1 MTNGRVE
8 GIYISPNRGEPTIF
22 VEHVHVVPGMGIE
35 GDRYFKPPGTTEARS
50 KPGCELTLIEIEAI
64 EAICKEDGIQI
75 TPDKTRRNI
84 VTRGVSLNE
93 LVGSVFTI
101 GNIQLRGVR
110 LCEPCNYLA
119 NQTDPRILNSMAHR
133 GGLRA
138 EIISEGIIHIKDVI
152 TISEL
157 GAYMSDLRAS
167 AIQYAHENAIHFLD
181 GLKEFASIPS
191 ISTDE
196 VSKKDL
202 LRAADWVANHLRSLG
217 MANVQ
222 IFPTAGHP
230 VVFGEWLEAGNN
242 APTALIYGHY
252 DVQPVDPLNLWI
264 TGPFNPDIRGD
275 YIYARGSTDMK
286 GQMLVA
292 LDAIESISKTGRL
305 PINFKFVFEGEE
317 EIGSPNLAPFLETH
331 KDLLKC
337 DIAINPDTGTLTP
350 DIPCITYA
358 LRGLAY
364 LEIRVYGPDHDLHS
378 GVFGGAVLN
387 PAQALCELIAGM
399 HDAEG
404 RVTLPGF
411 YEKVRP
417 IEPEEKA
424 ELARLPIGD
433 EYYLAATGVPALY
446 GEAGFT
452 TIERLGV
459 RPTLEVNG
467 LLSGFTGEGA
477 KTVLPAWA
485 MAKISTRLVP
495 DQQPTDVYQLMQSY
509 LEAHAPKEIRWSLT
523 PMHGGPAS
531 ISDRNSK
538 YIKAL
543 SRALETVWHKKPVF
557 KREGG
562 SVPVVS
568 DFQQILGVETV
579 NTGFSMPDDNMHSP
593 NEKLHLP
600 TWYRGIDTFIHFYF
614 NLAQ

>member
-1 MTNGRVE
+1 M
-8 GIYISPNRGEPTIF
+8 
-22 VEHVHVVPGMGIE
+22 
-35 GDRYFKPPGTTEARS
+35 
-50 KPGCELTLIEIEAI
+50 
-64 EAICKEDGIQI
+64 
-75 TPDKTRRNI
+75 
-84 VTRGVSLNE
+84 
-93 LVGSVFTI
+93 
-101 GNIQLRGVR
+101 
-110 LCEPCNYLA
+110 
-119 NQTDPRILNSMAHR
+119 TDPHS
-133 GGLRA
+133 
-138 EIISEGIIHIKDVI
+138 
-152 TISEL
+152 
-157 GAYMSDLRAS
+157 S
-167 AIQYAHENAIHFLD
+167 AIQYAHDHASRFLD
-181 GLKEFASIPS
+181 ELKEFASIPS
-191 ISTDE
+191 ISTNE
-196 VSKKDL
+196 ASKADVL
-202 LRAADWVANHLRSLG
+202 HAANWVAHHLRSLG
-217 MANVQ
+217 IANVQ
-222 IFPTAGHP
+222 VFTTPGHP
-230 VVFGEWLEAGNN
+230 VVYGEWLKAGNK

-252 DVQPVDPLNLWI
+252 DVQPVDPLNLWVS
-264 TGPFNPDIRGD
+264 GPFNPEVRGD

-286 GQMLVA
+286 GQMMVA
-292 LDAIESISKTGRL
+292 LDAIESISKTGQL

-317 EIGSPNLAPFLETH
+317 EIGSPNLTSFLEAH

-337 DIAINPDTGTLTP
+337 DFVINPDTGTLSP

-364 LEIRVYGPDHDLHS
+364 MEIRVFGPDHDLHS

-387 PAQALCELIAGM
+387 PAQVLCELIAGM
-399 HDAEG
+399 HDTDA

-411 YEKVRP
+411 YDKVQP

-433 EYYLAATGVPALY
+433 QYYLNATGVPALY
-446 GEAGFT
+446 GEAGYT
-452 TIERLGV
+452 TIERLGA

-467 LLSGFTGEGA
+467 LYSGFTGEGS

-495 DQQPTDVYQLMQSY
+495 DQRPSDVYQQMQSY
-509 LEAHAPKEIRWSLT
+509 LEAHAPKEVRWSLIT
-523 PMHGGPAS
+523 MHGGPAS
-531 ISDRNSK
+531 ISDRNSI

-543 SRALETVWHKKPVF
+543 SRALETVWHKQPVF

-562 SVPVVS
+562 SVPVVM

>member
-1 MTNGRVE
+1 M
-8 GIYISPNRGEPTIF
+8 
-22 VEHVHVVPGMGIE
+22 
-35 GDRYFKPPGTTEARS
+35 
-50 KPGCELTLIEIEAI
+50 
-64 EAICKEDGIQI
+64 
-75 TPDKTRRNI
+75 
-84 VTRGVSLNE
+84 
-93 LVGSVFTI
+93 
-101 GNIQLRGVR
+101 
-110 LCEPCNYLA
+110 
-119 NQTDPRILNSMAHR
+119 TDPHS
-133 GGLRA
+133 
-138 EIISEGIIHIKDVI
+138 
-152 TISEL
+152 
-157 GAYMSDLRAS
+157 S
-167 AIQYAHENAIHFLD
+167 AIQYAHDHASRFLD
-181 GLKEFASIPS
+181 ELKEFASIPS
-191 ISTDE
+191 ISTNE
-196 VSKKDL
+196 ASKADVL
-202 LRAADWVANHLRSLG
+202 HAANWVAHHLRSLG
-217 MANVQ
+217 IANVQ
-222 IFPTAGHP
+222 VFTTPGHP
-230 VVFGEWLEAGNN
+230 VVYGEWLKAGNK

-264 TGPFNPDIRGD
+264 SGPFNPEVRGD

-286 GQMLVA
+286 GQMMVA
-292 LDAIESISKTGRL
+292 LDAIESISKTGQL

-317 EIGSPNLAPFLETH
+317 EIGSPNLTSFLEAH

-337 DIAINPDTGTLTP
+337 DFVINPDTGTLSP

-364 LEIRVYGPDHDLHS
+364 MEIRVFGPEHDLHS

-387 PAQALCELIAGM
+387 PAQVLCELIAGM
-399 HDAEG
+399 HDTDA

-411 YEKVRP
+411 YDKVQP

-433 EYYLAATGVPALY
+433 QYYLNATGVPALY
-446 GEAGFT
+446 GEAGYT
-452 TIERLGV
+452 TIERLGA

-467 LLSGFTGEGA
+467 LYSGFTGEGS

-495 DQQPTDVYQLMQSY
+495 DQRPSDVYQQMQSY
-509 LEAHAPKEIRWSLT
+509 LEAHAPKEVRWSLIT
-523 PMHGGPAS
+523 MHGGPAS
-531 ISDRNSK
+531 ISDRNSI

-543 SRALETVWHKKPVF
+543 SRALETVWHKQPVF

-562 SVPVVS
+562 SVPVVM

>member
-1 MTNGRVE
+1 M
-8 GIYISPNRGEPTIF
+8 
-22 VEHVHVVPGMGIE
+22 
-35 GDRYFKPPGTTEARS
+35 
-50 KPGCELTLIEIEAI
+50 
-64 EAICKEDGIQI
+64 
-75 TPDKTRRNI
+75 
-84 VTRGVSLNE
+84 
-93 LVGSVFTI
+93 
-101 GNIQLRGVR
+101 
-110 LCEPCNYLA
+110 
-119 NQTDPRILNSMAHR
+119 TDPRS
-133 GGLRA
+133 
-138 EIISEGIIHIKDVI
+138 
-152 TISEL
+152 
-157 GAYMSDLRAS
+157 S
-167 AIQYAHENAIHFLD
+167 AIQYAHDHASRFLD
-181 GLKEFASIPS
+181 ELKEFASIPS

-196 VSKKDL
+196 ASKADVL
-202 LRAADWVANHLRSLG
+202 HAANWVANHLRSLG

-222 IFPTAGHP
+222 VFPTPGHP
-230 VVFGEWLEAGNN
+230 VVYGEWLKAGNK

-264 TGPFNPDIRGD
+264 SGPFNPEVRGD

-286 GQMLVA
+286 GQMMVA
-292 LDAIESISKTGRL
+292 LDAIESISKTGQL
-305 PINFKFVFEGEE
+305 PTNFKFVFEGEE
-317 EIGSPNLAPFLETH
+317 EIGSPNLTSFLEAH

-337 DIAINPDTGTLTP
+337 DFVINPDTGTLSP

-364 LEIRVYGPDHDLHS
+364 MEIRVFGPDHDLHS

-387 PAQALCELIAGM
+387 PAQELCELIAGM
-399 HDAEG
+399 HDAEA

-411 YEKVRP
+411 YDKVRP

-433 EYYLAATGVPALY
+433 QYYLNATGVPALY
-446 GEAGFT
+446 GEAGYT
-452 TIERLGV
+452 TIERLGA

-467 LLSGFTGEGA
+467 LYSGFTGEGS

-495 DQQPTDVYQLMQSY
+495 DQRPSDVYQQMQSY
-509 LEAHAPKEIRWSLT
+509 LEAHAPKEVRWSLIT
-523 PMHGGPAS
+523 MHGGPAS
-531 ISDRNSK
+531 ISDRNSI

-543 SRALETVWHKKPVF
+543 SRALETVWHKQPVF

-562 SVPVVS
+562 SVPVVM